1 MSKVGQI
8 EERHFSGHSNL
19 TRGSRKK
26 YDDLTLA
33 ELLDLMVEHRVP
45 SDIQTAPFTAVA
57 DNTWEDVDIIT
68 LLNAQLSTPIR
79 TGEAVVL
86 RGVFEFINGEAAINE
101 SKWGDGETP
110 DNADKVD
117 LFISK
122 AAADSEFIPATV
134 ITDGSGQIK
143 FETEDKA
150 NVTVRFHLKS
160 FRYARFVASA

>member
-8 EERHFSGHSNL
+8 DERHFSGHSNL
-19 TRGSRKK
+19 TRGARKK

-33 ELLDLMVEHRVP
+33 ELLDLMLEHRVP
-45 SDIQTAPFTAVA
+45 GDVQTAAFTAVA
-57 DNTWEDVDIIT
+57 DNTWEDVALVT

-101 SKWGDGETP
+101 SLWADGGT
-110 DNADKVD
+110 ATGLDKED

-122 AAADSEFIPATV
+122 AAAASEFVPVTV
-134 ITDGSGQIK
+134 ITDGSGNIK

-150 NVTVRFHLKS
+150 NVSVKFHLKS